1 MTFEMG
7 EETRQVQGMWDI
19 STYNYLINGAGLR
32 LLVDSMKEKKIRGIK
47 CPQCQAVYVPG
58 PTFCR
63 KCYIDID
70 EVVEVAD
77 TGVVMAYTVEMSDVR
92 GNPLDNPRLSAMI
105 KLDGADTWIIGTI
118 AGFDW
123 KDAKVGMKVKTIW
136 VNEPVGSLADIDR
149 FEVIQE

>member
-7 EETRQVQGMWDI
+7 EETREVQGMWDI
-19 STYNYLINGAGLR
+19 STYNYLVDGAGIK

-47 CPQCQAVYVPG
+47 CPQCGTVYVPG

-70 EVVEVAD
+70 DVVEVGE
-77 TGVVMAYTVEMSDVR
+77 TGVVMSYSVEMADVR
-92 GNPLDNPRLSAMI
+92 GNPVDEFRVTAMI

-118 AGFDW
+118 SGIDW
-123 KDAKVGMKVKTIW
+123 EDAEVGMRVKAFW
-136 VNEPVGSLADIDR
+136 VDNPMGALTDIDR
-149 FEVIQE
+149 FEAI

>member
-7 EETRQVQGMWDI
+7 EETRIVQGMWDI
-19 STYNYLINGAGLR
+19 STYQYMIDGGGMK

-47 CPQCQAVYVPG
+47 CHQCGTVYVPG

-70 EVVEVAD
+70 EVAEVQD
-77 TGVVMAYTVEMSDVR
+77 TGVVMSYAVEMADVR
-92 GNPLDNPRLSAMI
+92 GNPVDDYRLTAMI

-118 AGFDW
+118 TGIDW
-123 KDAKVGMKVKTIW
+123 QDAKIGMRVKTIW
-136 VNEPVGSLADIDR
+136 VDEPVGSLSDIDR
-149 FEVIQE
+149 FEAI

>member
-7 EETRQVQGMWDI
+7 EETRIVQGMWDI
-19 STYNYLINGAGLR
+19 STYQYMIDGGGMK

-47 CPQCQAVYVPG
+47 CHQCGTVYVPG

-70 EVVEVAD
+70 EVAEVQD
-77 TGVVMAYTVEMSDVR
+77 TGVVMSYAVEMADVR
-92 GNPLDNPRLSAMI
+92 GNPVDDYRLTAMI

-118 AGFDW
+118 TGIDW
-123 KDAKVGMKVKTIW
+123 HDAKIGMRVKTIW
-136 VNEPVGSLADIDR
+136 VDEPVGSLSDIDR
-149 FEVIQE
+149 FEAI